1 MNTIEN
7 KQDLSEELKAY
18 RLLVDTCL
26 ETVYK
31 DIYPRSLYE
40 PIEYVL
46 SSGGKRLRPIVTM
59 LCAGAVGQKP
69 EDAVEC
75 GSALEILHNFTLL
88 HDDIMDS
95 SPLRRGRQTVHVKWD
110 DATAILSGD
119 VMLGVAYRLLLSS
132 IKGKERCL
140 DILDAFT
147 QGLIDVCEG
156 QALDLDFQSLSN
168 ISMNQYMQMIEM
180 KTSRLLEISAIVG
193 AFYGNANDETV
204 HSIRE
209 FARHL
214 GLAFQI
220 QDDLLDLTAD
230 SNEFGKLTGQDLI
243 EGKKSYLI
251 ERASEK
257 DLPQQDKE
265 LLEMYIRKKGI
276 SMEEIPSMIT
286 MLSENDVLLDAQNA
300 IKFHGEQAKQHLSTL
315 TDSTYKNA
323 LIWLTDK
330 MSQRTM

>member
-1 MNTIEN
+1 MNTFEN
-7 KQDLSEELKAY
+7 KQDFSEELKAY

-26 ETVYK
+26 ESVYK

-69 EDAVEC
+69 EDAVQC
-75 GSALEILHNFTLL
+75 GSSLEILHNFTLL

-132 IKGKERCL
+132 IKGKERSL
-140 DILDAFT
+140 DMLDAFT

-230 SNEFGKLTGQDLI
+230 SSEFGKLTGQDLI

-251 ERASEK
+251 VRASEK
-257 DLPQQDKE
+257 NLPLKDKE
-265 LLEMYIRKKGI
+265 LLDMYIRKKGI
-276 SMEEIPSMIT
+276 SMEEIPGMIR
-286 MLSENDVLLDAQNA
+286 MLSDNDVLLDAQNA
-300 IKFHGEQAKQHLSTL
+300 IKFHGEQAKLHLSTL
-315 TDSTYKNA
+315 AESTHQKA
-323 LIWLTDK
+323 LMWLTDK

>member
-1 MNTIEN
+1 MNTFEN
-7 KQDLSEELKAY
+7 KQDFSEELKAY

-46 SSGGKRLRPIVTM
+46 SSGGKRLRPVITM
-59 LCAGAVGQKP
+59 LCAGAVGENP
-69 EDAVEC
+69 EDAVQC

-140 DILDAFT
+140 DMLDAFT

-204 HSIRE
+204 HTIRE

-230 SNEFGKLTGQDLI
+230 SSEFGKLTGQDLI

-251 ERASEK
+251 VRASEK
-257 DLPQQDKE
+257 NLPLKDKE
-265 LLEMYIRKKGI
+265 LLDMYIRKKGI
-276 SMEEIPSMIT
+276 SMEEIPGMIR
-286 MLSENDVLLDAQNA
+286 MLSDNDVLLDAKNA
-300 IKFHGEQAKQHLSTL
+300 IKFHGEQAKLHLSTL
-315 TDSTYKNA
+315 AESTYQKA
-323 LIWLTDK
+323 LMWLTDK